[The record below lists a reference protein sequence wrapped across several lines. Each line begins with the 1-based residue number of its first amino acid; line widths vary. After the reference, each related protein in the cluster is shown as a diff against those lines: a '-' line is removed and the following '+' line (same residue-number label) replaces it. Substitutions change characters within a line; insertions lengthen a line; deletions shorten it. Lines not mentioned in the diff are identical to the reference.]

1 MANLLA
7 PAPVLAL
14 APMARIAPSISSSKH
29 QQGMKNDDETLAINV
44 NAVINHIFKQA
55 DLLIPLPM
63 IT

>member
-1 MANLLA
+1 
-7 PAPVLAL
+7 
-14 APMARIAPSISSSKH
+14 MARIAPSIPSSKH
-29 QQGMKNDDETLAINV
+29 QQGMKSDDETLAINV